1 MYHILITMAHNQKT
15 WKQDKKRTETII
27 ENIKVN
33 QNENIG
39 TTVENIN
46 PNQGKN
52 VERIV
57 DRLDLQLLV
66 AVIVIFIS
74 AWIYLCDKIC
84 DFTAGTPL
92 NEQNSF
98 LLAHYVLTLYMLLCL
113 YITFIKGKYIFD
125 KERDIT
131 TDKLKYFKLFIDTW
145 FYVLLL
151 EFAIV
156 LSTSFI
162 SYIIWIFV
170 ILSLLIAKMY
180 FLHFKWN
187 KSIYLSL
194 LVFFFFPFFI
204 SLMTVTVKQI
214 TISADKDYYSLD
226 DNIILY
232 VNVKGY
238 ACNYEIINL
247 DDRYLH
253 DGSDYE
259 LRKNILFTHAYCVKN
274 NELAVGVVGP
284 ASGNYFFLY
293 PFYKLT
299 GRMDKFSINHNDLG
313 DSNICYKKI
322 DVNIKPF

>member
-1 MYHILITMAHNQKT
+1 MAHNQKT

-27 ENIKVN
+27 EDIKVN
-33 QNENIG
+33 QNENVG

-46 PNQGKN
+46 SNHGKN

-92 NEQNSF
+92 NEQNNF
-98 LLAHYVLTLYMLLCL
+98 LLAHYILTVYMLLCL
-113 YITFIKGKYIFD
+113 YITFIKGRYIFD
-125 KERDIT
+125 KEKDIT

-145 FYVLLL
+145 FYVLLV

-170 ILSLLIAKMY
+170 IFTLLITKMY
-180 FLHFKWN
+180 FLHFKWI
-187 KSIYLSL
+187 KSICLSFL
-194 LVFFFFPFFI
+194 IFFLFPFFI
-204 SLMTVTVKQI
+204 SLMTVTVKNI
-214 TISADKDYYSLD
+214 TITANKDYYSLD

-232 VNVKGY
+232 INIKGY
-238 ACNYEIINL
+238 ACNYEIVNL
-247 DDRYLH
+247 DDRYLY

-259 LRKNILFTHAYCVKN
+259 LRKNMLFTHAYSVKN
-274 NELAVGVVGP
+274 NELAVGVVSP
-284 ASGNYFFLY
+284 ASGKYFFLY

-299 GRMDKFSINHNDLG
+299 GRIDKFSMNFNDVREN
-313 DSNICYKKI
+313 SVYYKKI